1 MTFLNEENQMA
12 MPKLSK
18 YIFSGHESFPCKT
31 LWLKKGFDFAAEGN
45 DFCKADAVV
54 KLGVGKNMVS
64 SIRFWMRAFGL
75 TSADGLTSIARSI
88 FDSASG
94 YDPYAE
100 DDGTIW
106 ILHFLLVHT
115 GEATLYGLFFSN
127 FQRER
132 TNFKKEHVVAFVRRI
147 MTENLRIGSFN
158 ENTVAKDVNVLLLN
172 YMGGGAA
179 DENPPLLAALNLLR
193 MSPDGKQ
200 YAFNKEGKRK
210 LPPEILLFAIL
221 TYCGKERTIDY
232 DTLQDIGIIFCL
244 TDMELINLL
253 MQLQDMHPAY
263 IRYTDTAGIRQ
274 IQFLDELTPDSVL
287 DHYYKNEK
295 F

>member
-1 MTFLNEENQMA
+1 M
-12 MPKLSK
+12 
-18 YIFSGHESFPCKT
+18 
-31 LWLKKGFDFAAEGN
+31 WLKKGFDFAAGGN
-45 DFCKADAVV
+45 DFCKADAAT
-54 KLGVGKNMVS
+54 KLGVGKNMVA

-75 TSADGLTSIARSI
+75 TSADAPTGIASKI
-88 FDSASG
+88 FDTASG

-100 DDGTIW
+100 DEGTIW
-106 ILHFLLVHT
+106 VLHFLLAHT
-115 GEATLYGLFFSN
+115 GEASLYGLFFTR

-132 TNFKKEHVVAFVRRI
+132 TNFGKEHVVAFVRRI
-147 MTENLRIGSFN
+147 MAENSRLGSFN

-172 YMGGGAA
+172 YMGGSVAE
-179 DENPPLLAALNLLR
+179 ENPPLLAELNLLR
-193 MSPDGKQ
+193 LSSDDKQ
-200 YAFNKEGKRK
+200 YAFNREGKRK
-210 LPPEILLFAIL
+210 LPDEILLFAIL

-232 DTLQDIGIIFCL
+232 DTLQDIGSIFCL
-244 TDMELINLL
+244 TDMELISLL
-253 MQLQDMHPAY
+253 MQLQDTHPAH